1 MKMLVKEVKPIGK
14 IGKKLLENKD
24 ADKIIETIIEKPLQK
39 ACKRFKNMNIETS
52 MSSANRNNIVKK
64 NKTRVNKQDVI
75 EKRKTSKW
83 QTFLRAGK
91 GYAWIMLN
99 YNTLSDENR
108 EVLFDMEEQLGEDSV
123 WFVQSNY
130 TEFINSI
137 RKLFK
142 LKPIEEKY
150 NDKYAEKFKEKQ
162 LILMYNNRY
171 PKRSVFIRMPIFDET
186 RVEDV
191 ENYFDKIID
200 RFKIQKN

>member
-142 LKPIEEKY
+142 LKLIEEKY